1 MGNVGLVARNIGLLI
16 VGVMVSF
23 VGVVNMTGDVRTIK
37 KYHRLRVRAED
48 IPKYGRAHGIGG
60 LIMGLSCIAGFIASL
75 WSETLMALIILP
87 CVAIGLGFMLY
98 AQLKYNG
105 GIF

>member
-48 IPKYGRAHGIGG
+48 IPKSRPYSTRHRKYP
-60 LIMGLSCIAGFIASL
+60 
-75 WSETLMALIILP
+75 TAL
-87 CVAIGLGFMLY
+87 
-98 AQLKYNG
+98 
-105 GIF
+105 